1 MSSHVIS
8 GSLIDRATAVSPFAG
23 AFGIASVAFGVALT
37 AAAAQFTM
45 PVPFTAVPFAL
56 TPMAVLLAGAAL
68 GARRGAASQ
77 VAYLAAGIIGVQVF
91 APSVALPPG
100 AARLL
105 GPTGGFLVAYPLA
118 AFVTGWLAERGWDR
132 RYVTSA
138 LAMLAGLAVIYTGG
152 ALWYTATVSHSLS
165 ATLTTSV
172 LPFAGFDIAK
182 ILAAAAILPGTWR
195 IVGARDAGQNE

>member
-8 GSLIDRATAVSPFAG
+8 GSLVDRATAVSPFASSLR
-23 AFGIASVAFGVALT
+23 IASIAFGVALT

-45 PVPFTAVPFAL
+45 PVPLTAVPFAL

-68 GARRGAASQ
+68 GARRGALTQA
-77 VAYLAAGIIGVQVF
+77 AYLAAGIAGLQVF
-91 APSVALPPG
+91 APSVVLPPG

-105 GPTGGFLVAYPLA
+105 GPTGGFLMAYPLA

-132 RYVTSA
+132 RYLTSA
-138 LAMLAGLAVIYTGG
+138 FAMLAGLAVIYTGG

-165 ATLTTSV
+165 LTLTTSV

-182 ILAAAAILPGTWR
+182 ILVAAAILPGAWR
-195 IVGARDAGQNE
+195 IVGVKDATRNQ

>member
-8 GSLIDRATAVSPFAG
+8 GSLIDRATAVSPFASSLRV
-23 AFGIASVAFGVALT
+23 ASVAFGVALT

-45 PVPFTAVPFAL
+45 PVPFTAVPFVL
-56 TPMAVLLAGAAL
+56 TPMAVLLVGAAL
-68 GARRGAASQ
+68 GARRGAFSQ
-77 VAYLAAGIIGVQVF
+77 AAYLAAGIIGLQVF
-91 APSVALPPG
+91 APSIALPPG
-100 AARLL
+100 AARLA
-105 GPTGGFLVAYPLA
+105 GPTGGFLLAYPVA

-132 RYVTSA
+132 RYWTSA

-165 ATLTTSV
+165 LTLTTSV

-182 ILAAAAILPGTWR
+182 ILAAAAILPTVWR
-195 IVGARDAGQNE
+195 FMGGKNPAQNQ